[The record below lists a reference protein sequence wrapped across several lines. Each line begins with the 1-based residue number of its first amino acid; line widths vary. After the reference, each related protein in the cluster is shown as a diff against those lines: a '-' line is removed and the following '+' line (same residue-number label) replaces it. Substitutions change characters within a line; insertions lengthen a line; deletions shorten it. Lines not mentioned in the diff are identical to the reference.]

1 MASYS
6 SKPASINKPV
16 EEVYDRISNI
26 GAYQQKLDSL
36 PAEVREKIGDVRFE
50 NDAIVITAAPVG
62 EIRFAVKE
70 RISPSKV
77 TLAAEQSPVPLNLTV
92 NLEPDGENS
101 TKATSVIDVEI
112 PAMLK
117 PMIGGKMQE
126 AADKFGELIT
136 TFFA

>member
-1 MASYS
+1 MATYK
-6 SKPASINKPV
+6 SKQVTISHPI
-16 EEVYDRISNI
+16 EEVYERISNI

-36 PAEVREKIGDVRFE
+36 PAEVKDKLGDVRFE
-50 NDAIVITAAPVG
+50 PAAIVITAAPVG

-70 RISPSKV
+70 RIKPSSVK
-77 TLAAEQSPVPLNLTV
+77 LSAEQSPVPLTLSVNLT
-92 NLEPDGENS
+92 PDSDSS
-101 TKATSVIDVEI
+101 TNAVSQIDVEI

-117 PMIGGKMQE
+117 PMVGGKMQE

>member
-6 SKPASINKPV
+6 SKPAVINKPV
-16 EEVYDRISNI
+16 DEVYERISNI

-50 NDAIVITAAPVG
+50 DDAIVITAAPVG

-70 RISPSKV
+70 RVSPSRV

-92 NLEPDGENS
+92 NLEPESERS

>member
-1 MASYS
+1 MAKYS
-6 SKPASINKPV
+6 SKSTSIAKPI
-16 EEVYDRISNI
+16 EEVYEKISNI
-26 GAYQQKLDSL
+26 GAYQAKLDSL

-50 NDAIVITAAPVG
+50 DDAIVITAAPVG

-77 TLAAEQSPVPLNLTV
+77 TLGAVGAPVPLDLSV
-92 NLEPDGENS
+92 NLESEGEGS
-101 TKATSVIDVEI
+101 TKATSVIEVEI

-126 AADKFGELIT
+126 AADKFGDLIT

>member
-1 MASYS
+1 MASYR
-6 SKPASINKPV
+6 SKAAVINKPV
-16 EEVYDRISNI
+16 DEVYERISNI

-50 NDAIVITAAPVG
+50 DDAIVITAAPVG

-70 RISPSKV
+70 RVSPSRV

-92 NLEPDGENS
+92 NLEPESERS

>member
-1 MASYS
+1 MATYK
-6 SKPASINKPV
+6 SKQVTISHPI
-16 EEVYDRISNI
+16 EEVYERISNI

-36 PAEVREKIGDVRFE
+36 PAEVEDKLGDVRFE
-50 NDAIVITAAPVG
+50 PDAIVITAAPVG

-70 RISPSKV
+70 RIKPSSVK
-77 TLAAEQSPVPLNLTV
+77 LSAEQSPVPLTLSVNLT
-92 NLEPDGENS
+92 PDSDSS
-101 TKATSVIDVEI
+101 TNAVSQIDVEI

-117 PMIGGKMQE
+117 PMVGGKMQE

>member
-6 SKPASINKPV
+6 SKAAVINKPV
-16 EEVYDRISNI
+16 DEVYERISNI

-50 NDAIVITAAPVG
+50 DDAIVITAAPVG

-70 RISPSKV
+70 RVSPSRV

-92 NLEPDGENS
+92 NLEPESESS

>member
-1 MASYS
+1 MATYS
-6 SKPASINKPV
+6 SKPATIGKPI
-16 EEVYDRISNI
+16 EEVYERISNI

-36 PAEVREKIGDVRFE
+36 PSEVKEKIGDVRFE
-50 NDAIVITAAPVG
+50 DDAIVITAAPVG

-70 RISPSKV
+70 RVSPSKV
-77 TLAAEQSPVPLNLTV
+77 TLAAEQSPVPLKLSV
-92 NLEPDGENS
+92 KLEPEGDSS

>member
-16 EEVYDRISNI
+16 EEVYDRISKI

-36 PAEVREKIGDVRFE
+36 PGEVREKIGDVRFE